1 METERGSFSEL
12 GEFFRITI
20 FHNSTRPANNVATRA
35 EEKDIHYKQ
44 YFPYWHDLLA
54 NLELTK
60 VDVWL
65 SRFYDFLADALTEI
79 RRQRRNDETPRRAWK
94 EV

>member
-1 METERGSFSEL
+1 METESGSFSEL

-44 YFPYWHDLLA
+44 YFPY
-54 NLELTK
+54 
-60 VDVWL
+60 
-65 SRFYDFLADALTEI
+65 
-79 RRQRRNDETPRRAWK
+79 
-94 EV
+94 